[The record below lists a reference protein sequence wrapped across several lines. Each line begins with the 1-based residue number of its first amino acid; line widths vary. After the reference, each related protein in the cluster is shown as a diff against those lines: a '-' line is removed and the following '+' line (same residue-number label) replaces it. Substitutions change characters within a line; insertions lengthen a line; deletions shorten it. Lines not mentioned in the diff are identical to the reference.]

1 MFILRKL
8 VYGTGKSATESNQI
22 IGDFYQTV
30 SEYNDDWE
38 TLFKQW
44 GEEQEIYMFVVCKS
58 GSEVIPLYKKQ
69 KNYIMTSEGTTFE
82 QLHYKN

>member
-22 IGDFYQTV
+22 IGDSYQTV
-30 SEYNDDWE
+30 SEYNDGWE
-38 TLFKQW
+38 HLRKEW
-44 GEEQEIYMFVVCKS
+44 EDEQIYMFVVCKS

-69 KNYIMTSEGTTFE
+69 VNYIMTGEGTTFE
-82 QLHYKN
+82 KLTFRD